1 MKRTIALFAL
11 SCASVAAS
19 SAQSLE
25 TTYFLSVYG
34 NGFHLRGNFDIGE
47 ITDPVTATDSAS
59 FVEVKLPLACN
70 AVGSLSSGSV
80 RVMVLHREGQQE
92 GTFTHAKPDFDSVP
106 GSVEAGTLIRIQA
119 LTPGTKIYGILCGE
133 SGSVEVKGAVA
144 PVWSEYRFLAV
155 KGSLGNY

>member
-1 MKRTIALFAL
+1 MNRTIALFAL
-11 SCASVAAS
+11 SCASIAAS

-25 TTYFLSVYG
+25 TTYFLNVHG

-47 ITDPVTATDSAS
+47 ITDPVTATDSSS

-119 LTPGTKIYGILCGE
+119 LTPGTKIYGIRCGE
-133 SGSVEVKGAVA
+133 SGRVEVKGAVA
-144 PVWSEYRFLAV
+144 VNCHTDNFLV
-155 KGSLGNY
+155 FKKTSCD